1 MRIPLSVCLIT
12 TATCSLACSKDG
24 PPSQHGAAI
33 VVNGSGAPNDDA
45 NVPDQKPAFPEQ
57 TRAKAPSKTSKVKVE
72 TITSELAQPWAVE
85 VLKDGRFVVT
95 EKQGRLRVVTAD
107 GRVLP
112 PIAGIPKVD
121 DAGQGGLLDVAVDER
136 DGELTLCITY
146 AEPRDDDKNATAA
159 ACGTATGSENLTLSD
174 LKTVFQQ
181 EPAWESDKHFGSRF
195 LFAADDIVWITTGE
209 RSNPDSRHLSQDKS
223 AALGKV
229 IRLKR
234 DGSVPSDNPF
244 AAEGGVAAQVWS
256 FGHRNI
262 QSAAL
267 DADGRLW
274 TVEHGARGGDELNRP
289 EAGKNY
295 GWPVITYGEDYSGSP
310 IGTGITEKEGMEQP
324 LYYWDPV
331 IAPCGMVLY
340 TGDLFSDWRG
350 NLLIGGLISKGLV
363 RLTLDGDRVT
373 SEERLTLDARVR
385 DVAQGPD
392 GAIYVV
398 TDESEGKLLKLTP
411 AD

>member
-1 MRIPLSVCLIT
+1 MRISIACLVA
-12 TATCSLACSKDG
+12 TATCSFACSKDG
-24 PPSQHGAAI
+24 PPTQHGAS
-33 VVNGSGAPNDDA
+33 VVVDGSGAPDDEA
-45 NVPDQKPAFPEQ
+45 NAPDQKPAFPEQ
-57 TRAKAPSKTSKVKVE
+57 TRAKAPAQTSKVKVE
-72 TITSELAQPWAVE
+72 TITSELEKPWAVE
-85 VLKDGRFVVT
+85 ALKDGRFVVT
-95 EKQGRLRVVTAD
+95 EKEGRLRVVTAD

-121 DAGQGGLLDVAVDER
+121 AAGQGGLLDVAINESDNT
-136 DGELTLCITY
+136 LTLCITY
-146 AEPRDDDKNATAA
+146 SEPRDDGQNATAA

-174 LKTVFQQ
+174 LKPLFQQ

-195 LFAADDIVWITTGE
+195 LFASNDMVWITTGE
-209 RSNPDSRHLSQDKS
+209 RSNPDSRQLSQDKS

-244 AAEGGVAAQVWS
+244 VAEGGVAAQVWS
-256 FGHRNI
+256 FGHRNL

-267 DADGRLW
+267 DSEGRLW
-274 TVEHGARGGDELNRP
+274 TVEHGAQGGDELNRP

-310 IGTGITEKEGMEQP
+310 SGTGITEKEGMEQP

-331 IAPCGMVLY
+331 IAPSGMVIY
-340 TGDLFSDWRG
+340 SGDLFSEWRG
-350 NLLIGGLISKGLV
+350 DVLIGGLVSKGLV

-373 SEERLTLDARVR
+373 SEERIKLNARVR
-385 DVAQGPD
+385 DVVQGPD

-398 TDESEGKLLKLTP
+398 TDEDEGKLLKLTP
-411 AD
+411 AK